1 MDPMTLQDLDDVL
14 AIEQASFKTPWSRG
28 AFRYEL
34 TQNRVARSTVVRAEG
49 KVVGYLC
56 LWEIGREIHITN
68 IAVDPDWR
76 RRGIARTLIGD
87 MLEGARQRGITQVFL
102 EVRPNNVEALGL
114 YERFGF
120 RVIGRRK
127 GYYVDTGEDALVMEA
142 SLGETPGTQARPR

>member
-1 MDPMTLQDLDDVL
+1 MGPMTLQDLDDVL

-76 RRGIARTLIGD
+76 RRGIARALIRD
-87 MLEGARQRGITQVFL
+87 MLEGARHRGITQVFL